1 MILFNEIIYKF
12 KKRLRNMANGIIL
25 ILENSLEYAIG
36 EIKDNRLS

>member
-12 KKRLRNMANGIIL
+12 KKRLGNMANGIIL
-25 ILENSLEYAIG
+25 ILENSLEYVIG